1 MHGGN
6 AALGVDVA
14 MAWDKREALAG
25 SIVSEGAKGQKL
37 MSDILLIPPSIEEVI
52 QSFDQTDA
60 PFTVR
65 DVNQA
70 LSKARPEL
78 QKPTKAEDFGA
89 WAEILAFALVG
100 NKTDAS
106 PWDTYF
112 SPLFSGTDKDG
123 KPLYS
128 PDIADASVDVIQ
140 HWAGRAIATKHPVL
154 RARYADLVWEMTP
167 VITKGRR
174 DPQRSPHVFY

>member
-106 PWDTYF
+106 PWDLIH
-112 SPLFSGTDKDG
+112 PLILLSNDTKDFLEYPLLHKHLQ
-123 KPLYS
+123 KPLHQWTDS
-128 PDIADASVDVIQ
+128 LIRPVGNMVIQ
-140 HWAGRAIATKHPVL
+140 HQPLTK
-154 RARYADLVWEMTP
+154 
-167 VITKGRR
+167 
-174 DPQRSPHVFY
+174 QRVRSIFHRVRL